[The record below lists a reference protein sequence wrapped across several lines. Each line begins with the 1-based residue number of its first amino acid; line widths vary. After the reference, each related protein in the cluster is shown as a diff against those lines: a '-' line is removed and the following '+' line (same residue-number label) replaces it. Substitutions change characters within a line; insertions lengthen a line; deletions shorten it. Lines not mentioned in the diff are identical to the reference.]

1 MDTGIH
7 NIYLQRCFQLAKL
20 GAGDVAPNPMVGAV
34 LVYEDRIIGEG
45 YHQRYGEAHAEVH
58 CIRNALEQHAG
69 LIEKAT
75 LYVSLEP
82 CAHYGKT
89 PPCADLIIRHRIPR
103 VVVGCRDRFEAVD
116 GKGIGKLRN
125 AGVEVIEHI
134 ATQEAITL
142 NKRFFTFH
150 GLKRP
155 YIILKWAQT
164 RDGIMASGNAERL
177 KISNPVTNRLVH
189 RWRAE
194 EAAIM
199 VGAGTAVKDD
209 PLLDNRHWFGKAPL
223 KIVLSGSGNLPEELK
238 LFHSGN
244 ATWVFNNRGQ
254 IKKTGQAVWMN
265 VESDDL
271 IKGMLDMLFE
281 RQIQSVFVEG
291 GHQLLQ
297 SFIDAGLW
305 DEARIITNTAMIAGS
320 GLQAPLLRKQ
330 ALLQTSA
337 IDADEITVYKNIH
350 NQFIV

>member
-1 MDTGIH
+1 MDTGIRD
-7 NIYLQRCFQLAKL
+7 IFLQRCFQLARL
-20 GAGDVAPNPMVGAV
+20 GAGNVAPNPMVGAV

-45 YHQRYGEAHAEVH
+45 YHQQYGEAHAEVH
-58 CIRNALEQHAG
+58 CIHNALKQHAE
-69 LIEKAT
+69 LIDKAI

-103 VVVGCRDRFEAVD
+103 VVVGCRDSFEAVN
-116 GKGIGKLRN
+116 GKGIEKLRN

-134 ATQEAITL
+134 ATQEAINL

-164 RDGIMASGNAERL
+164 RDGIMASANTERL

-189 RWRAE
+189 RWRSE

-199 VGAGTAVKDD
+199 VGAATALQDD
-209 PLLDNRHWFGKAPL
+209 PLLDNRYWFGKAPV
-223 KIVLSGSGNLPEELK
+223 KIVVSGSGHLPGELK
-238 LFHSGN
+238 LFHSGT
-244 ATWVFNNRGQ
+244 AAWVFNRGLAKEQ
-254 IKKTGQAVWMN
+254 AGVEWIK
-265 VESDDL
+265 VERDDL
-271 IKGMLDMLFE
+271 IKGMLDVLFE

-291 GHQLLQ
+291 GHRLLQLL
-297 SFIDAGLW
+297 IKAGLW
-305 DEARIITNTAMIAGS
+305 DEARIITNREMIAGS
-320 GLQAPLLRKQ
+320 GLQAPLLKQ
-330 ALLQTSA
+330 QVLLQTTT
-337 IDADEITVYKNIH
+337 IGTDEITVYKNMH

>member
-7 NIYLQRCFQLAKL
+7 NIYLRRCFQLAKL
-20 GAGDVAPNPMVGAV
+20 GAGNVAPNPMVGAV
-34 LVYEDRIIGEG
+34 LVYENQIIGEG

-58 CIRNALEQHAG
+58 CIENALEQHAG

-103 VVVGCRDRFEAVD
+103 VVIGCRDSFEAVN
-116 GKGIGKLRN
+116 GKGIEKLRN
-125 AGVEVIEHI
+125 AGVEVIEQI
-134 ATQEAITL
+134 ATKEAITL

-164 RDGIMASGNAERL
+164 RDGIMGSGGTERL
-177 KISNPVTNRLVH
+177 KITNPVTDRLVH
-189 RWRAE
+189 RWRSE

-199 VGAGTAVKDD
+199 VGASTAIKDD
-209 PLLDNRHWFGKAPL
+209 PLLDNRHWFGKTPV
-223 KIVLSGSGNLPEELK
+223 KIVVSGSGNLPGVLK
-238 LFHSGN
+238 LLHSGN
-244 ATWVFNNRGQ
+244 TTWIF
-254 IKKTGQAVWMN
+254 THGQARQQGLAEWIPVA
-265 VESDDL
+265 EADL
-271 IKGMLDMLFE
+271 VAGMLDILFE

-291 GHQLLQ
+291 GRQLLQ
-297 SFIDAGLW
+297 SFVDAGVW
-305 DEARIITNTAMIAGS
+305 DEARVITNTAMIAGG
-320 GLQAPLLRKQ
+320 GLRAPLLRQQ
-330 ALLQTSA
+330 ALLQTST
-337 IDADEITVYKNIH
+337 IDTDEITVYKNIH